1 MLKKQSVD
9 GLLDRARNLSLWRN
23 KKMPPP
29 SSVTRLGDI
38 LDFGQ
43 LFKAF
48 GNNQFAPIFPILKQL
63 L

>member
-1 MLKKQSVD
+1 MSYEYFLNNILAVFMM
-9 GLLDRARNLSLWRN
+9 SLMCD
-23 KKMPPP
+23 KI
-29 SSVTRLGDI
+29 GDI